1 MRGGY
6 TNNELSRA
14 INCAFRALPVSV
26 SGEIFILPTD
36 QRVLVEDKTNKK
48 NGTFH
53 YLMPGTWPVA
63 RQLSRSRVFHL
74 SNYLHSPAA
83 LDVD

>member
-1 MRGGY
+1 M
-6 TNNELSRA
+6 NCRA
-14 INCAFRALPVSV
+14 QLIARFSARPVSV
-26 SGEIFILPTD
+26 SGEIFIPPAV
-36 QRVLVEDKTNKK
+36 QRVLIGDKTDKK